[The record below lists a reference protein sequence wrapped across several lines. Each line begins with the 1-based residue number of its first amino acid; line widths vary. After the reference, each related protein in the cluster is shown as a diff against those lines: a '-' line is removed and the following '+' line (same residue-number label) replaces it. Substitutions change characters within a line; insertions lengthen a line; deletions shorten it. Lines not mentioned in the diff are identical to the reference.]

1 MFKQLTGFVGSM
13 SLIRPKSPL
22 GSGEFIALMA
32 FLMSL
37 VALSIDAVMPAL
49 PTIGQEL
56 SIANANDT
64 QLVIGIIFFGLATGQ
79 IFFGPLSDSVGR
91 KPVIY
96 LGLVIFI
103 LGSVISALAT
113 DFSVMLIGRLLQ
125 GVGASGPRTI
135 SIALVRDQYEG
146 RAMARIM
153 SFIMAVFIIVPTIAP
168 ALGLSILVFFDW
180 QAIFYSFF
188 LLASIVLVWFAIRQ
202 PETLTSENR
211 ISLSFSHF
219 WAGLKTILT
228 NKQALSYTLAAGI
241 IFGAFIGY
249 LTSAQQI
256 FQDIYGITELFPL
269 YFAILALSIGAA
281 SLTNANL
288 VMKFGMR
295 KLSKIALIAM
305 TALAILFVVPAT
317 LTAGQPPLWAFMSF
331 MMLSFFCVGI
341 LFGNFNTLA
350 MEPLG
355 KLAGMGSAVVGS
367 LTTYI
372 CMAIGITVGQSYD
385 MTILPLVY
393 SFAVLGVISLGIM
406 LWVEKQPEAQLT

>member
-1 MFKQLTGFVGSM
+1 M
-13 SLIRPKSPL
+13 SLTRPKTPL

-37 VALSIDAVMPAL
+37 GALSIDAIMPAL
-49 PTIGQEL
+49 PIIGQEL
-56 SIANANDT
+56 AISNANDT
-64 QLVIGIIFFGLATGQ
+64 QLIIGIIFFGLATGQ
-79 IFFGPLSDSVGR
+79 IVFGPLSDSIGR

-96 LGLVIFI
+96 LGLIIFI
-103 LGSVISALAT
+103 FGSVISATAG
-113 DFSVMLIGRLLQ
+113 DFTTMLIGRLLQ
-125 GVGASGPRTI
+125 GIGVSGPRTI
-135 SIALVRDQYEG
+135 SVALVRDQYEG

-188 LLASIVLVWFAIRQ
+188 ILATLALLWFATRQ
-202 PETLTSENR
+202 PETLARENK
-211 ISLSFSHF
+211 ISLSPAHF
-219 WAGLKTILT
+219 WTGLKTILT
-228 NKQALSYTLAAGI
+228 NRQALSYTLAAGV

-305 TALAILFVVPAT
+305 TILAILFVMPAI
-317 LTAGQPPLWAFMSF
+317 LSAGRPPLWAFMGY

-367 LTTYI
+367 ITTYI
-372 CMAIGITVGQSYD
+372 CMAIGITIGRSYD
-385 MTILPLVY
+385 TTILPLVY
-393 SFAVLGVISLGIM
+393 SFAILGVISLGIM
-406 LWVEKQPEAQLT
+406 LWAEKQPEAQLT

>member
-1 MFKQLTGFVGSM
+1 MPFT
-13 SLIRPKSPL
+13 RPTSPL
-22 GSGEFIALMA
+22 SSGEFIALMA

-49 PTIGQEL
+49 PLLGQEL
-56 SIANANDT
+56 AVANPNDV

-79 IFFGPLSDSVGR
+79 IFFGPWSDSIGR

-96 LGLVIFI
+96 CGLVIFI
-103 LGSVISALAT
+103 IGSIISATAT
-113 DFSVMLIGRLLQ
+113 DFDIMLLGRLLQ

-135 SIALVRDQYEG
+135 SVALVRDQFEG

-168 ALGLSILVFFDW
+168 ALGLSIMIFFDW

-188 LLASIVLVWFAIRQ
+188 LLASIVLFWFVCRQ
-202 PETLTSENR
+202 PETLSKENR
-211 ISLSFSHF
+211 ISLTFGHF
-219 WAGLKTILT
+219 WNGIKTILT
-228 NKQALSYTLAAGI
+228 NKQALAYTLAAGI

-269 YFAILALSIGAA
+269 YFAILSLSIGAA

-288 VMKFGMR
+288 VMRFGMR

-305 TALAILFVVPAT
+305 TILAILFLIPAT
-317 LTAGQPPLWAFMSF
+317 LASGQPHLWSFMIY
-331 MMLSFFCVGI
+331 MMLSFFCIGI

-355 KLAGMGSAVVGS
+355 KLAGLGSAVVGS

-372 CMAIGITVGQSYD
+372 CMAIGITIGQNYNN
-385 MTILPLVY
+385 TVLPLVY
-393 SFAVLGVISLGIM
+393 AFATLGLISLGIM
-406 LWVEKQPEAQLT
+406 LWVERQPETQLT

>member
-1 MFKQLTGFVGSM
+1 
-13 SLIRPKSPL
+13 
-22 GSGEFIALMA
+22 MA

-49 PTIGQEL
+49 PLLGQEL
-56 SIANANDT
+56 AVTDPNDV

-79 IFFGPLSDSVGR
+79 IFFGPWSDSIGR

-96 LGLVIFI
+96 CGLTIFI
-103 LGSVISALAT
+103 IGSIISATAS
-113 DFSVMLIGRLLQ
+113 DFNIMLLGRLLQ

-135 SIALVRDQYEG
+135 SVALVRDQFEG

-168 ALGLSILVFFDW
+168 ALGLSIMMFFDW

-188 LLASIVLVWFAIRQ
+188 LLASIVLFWFACRQ
-202 PETLTSENR
+202 PETLAKENR
-211 ISLSFSHF
+211 ISLTFGHF
-219 WAGLKTILT
+219 WNGLKTILT
-228 NKQALSYTLAAGI
+228 NKQALAYTLAAGI

-256 FQDIYGITELFPL
+256 FQDIYGITDLFPL
-269 YFAILALSIGAA
+269 YFAILSLSIGAA

-295 KLSKIALIAM
+295 KLSKIALIIM
-305 TALAILFVVPAT
+305 TVLAILFLIPAT
-317 LTAGQPPLWAFMSF
+317 MASGQPQLWSFMIY
-331 MMLSFFCVGI
+331 MMLSFFCIGI

-355 KLAGMGSAVVGS
+355 KLAGLGSAVVGS

-372 CMAIGITVGQSYD
+372 CMAIGIAIGQNYDTTV
-385 MTILPLVY
+385 LPLVY
-393 SFAVLGVISLGIM
+393 SFAILGLISLGIM
-406 LWVEKQPEAQLT
+406 LWVERQPETQLT

>member
-1 MFKQLTGFVGSM
+1 MPFT
-13 SLIRPKSPL
+13 RPTTPL
-22 GSGEFIALMA
+22 RSGEFIALIA

-37 VALSIDAVMPAL
+37 SALSIDAMMPAL
-49 PTIGQEL
+49 PLLGQEL
-56 SIANANDT
+56 AVTKPNDV
-64 QLVIGIIFFGLATGQ
+64 QLVIGIIFLGLATGQ
-79 IFFGPLSDSVGR
+79 IFFGPWSDSIGR

-96 LGLVIFI
+96 CGLTIFI
-103 LGSVISALAT
+103 IGSIISATAS
-113 DFSVMLIGRLLQ
+113 DFNIMLLGRLLQ

-135 SIALVRDQYEG
+135 SVALVRDQFEG

-153 SFIMAVFIIVPTIAP
+153 SFIMSVFIIVPTIAP
-168 ALGLSILVFFDW
+168 ALGQSIMILFDW

-188 LLASIVLVWFAIRQ
+188 LLASIVLFWFACRQ
-202 PETLTSENR
+202 PETLAKEHR
-211 ISLSFSHF
+211 ISLTFGHF
-219 WAGLKTILT
+219 WHGLKTILT
-228 NKQALSYTLAAGI
+228 NKQALAYTLAAGI

-269 YFAILALSIGAA
+269 YFAILSLSIGAA

-295 KLSKIALIAM
+295 KLSKIALITM
-305 TALAILFVVPAT
+305 TILAILFLIPAT
-317 LTAGQPPLWAFMSF
+317 LASGQPQLWSFMIY
-331 MMLSFFCVGI
+331 MMLSFFCIGI

-355 KLAGMGSAVVGS
+355 KLAGLGSAVVGS

-372 CMAIGITVGQSYD
+372 CMAIGIAIGQNYDTTV
-385 MTILPLVY
+385 LPLVY
-393 SFAVLGVISLGIM
+393 SFAILGLISLGIM
-406 LWVEKQPEAQLT
+406 LWVERQPETQLT

>member
-1 MFKQLTGFVGSM
+1 MLFA
-13 SLIRPKSPL
+13 RPTTPL
-22 GSGEFIALMA
+22 SSGEFIALMA

-49 PTIGQEL
+49 PLLGQQL
-56 SIANANDT
+56 AVTNPNDV

-79 IFFGPLSDSVGR
+79 IFFGPWSDSIGR

-96 LGLVIFI
+96 CGLTIFI
-103 LGSVISALAT
+103 IGSIISATAS
-113 DFSVMLIGRLLQ
+113 DFNIMLLGRLLQ
-125 GVGASGPRTI
+125 GIGASGPRTI
-135 SIALVRDQYEG
+135 SVALVRDQFEG

-168 ALGLSILVFFDW
+168 ALGLSIMMLFDW

-188 LLASIVLVWFAIRQ
+188 LLASIVLFWFACRQ
-202 PETLTSENR
+202 PETLAKENR
-211 ISLSFSHF
+211 ISLTFGHF
-219 WAGLKTILT
+219 WNGLKTILT
-228 NKQALSYTLAAGI
+228 NKQTLAYTLAAGI

-256 FQDIYGITELFPL
+256 FQDIYGIIDLFPL
-269 YFAILALSIGAA
+269 YFAILSLSIGAA

-295 KLSKIALIAM
+295 KLSKIALITM
-305 TALAILFVVPAT
+305 TILAILYLVPAT
-317 LTAGQPPLWAFMSF
+317 LTSGQPQLWSFMIY
-331 MMLSFFCVGI
+331 MMLSFFCIGI

-355 KLAGMGSAVVGS
+355 KLAGLGSAVVGS

-372 CMAIGITVGQSYD
+372 CMAIGITIGQNYD
-385 MTILPLVY
+385 HTVLPLVY
-393 SFAVLGVISLGIM
+393 AFAILGLISLGIM
-406 LWVEKQPEAQLT
+406 LWVERQPETQLT

>member
-1 MFKQLTGFVGSM
+1 
-13 SLIRPKSPL
+13 
-22 GSGEFIALMA
+22 MA

-49 PTIGQEL
+49 PAIGQDL

-64 QLVIGIIFFGLATGQ
+64 QLIIGIIFFGLATGQ
-79 IFFGPLSDSVGR
+79 IFLGPLSDSVGR

-103 LGSVISALAT
+103 LGSIISAVAT

-180 QAIFYSFF
+180 QAIFISFS
-188 LLASIVLVWFAIRQ
+188 LLASIVLIWFATRQ
-202 PETLTSENR
+202 PETLAKEDS

-219 WAGLKTILT
+219 WTGLKTILT

-295 KLSKIALIAM
+295 KLSKIALITM
-305 TALAILFVVPAT
+305 TALAIAFVVPAT
-317 LTAGQPPLWAFMSF
+317 LAAGQPPLWAFMAF

-372 CMAIGITVGQSYD
+372 CMAIGIAVGQSYD
-385 MTILPLVY
+385 TTILPLVY
-393 SFAVLGVISLGIM
+393 SFAILGVISLGIM
-406 LWVEKQPEAQLT
+406 LWAEKQPEAQLT

>member
-1 MFKQLTGFVGSM
+1 S
-13 SLIRPKSPL
+13 
-22 GSGEFIALMA
+22 SGEFIALMA

-49 PTIGQEL
+49 PLLGQQL
-56 SIANANDT
+56 AVTNPNDV

-79 IFFGPLSDSVGR
+79 IFFGPWSDSIGR

-96 LGLVIFI
+96 CGLTIFI
-103 LGSVISALAT
+103 IGSIISATAS
-113 DFSVMLIGRLLQ
+113 DFNVMLLGRLLQ
-125 GVGASGPRTI
+125 GIGASGPRTI
-135 SIALVRDQYEG
+135 SVALVRDQFEG

-168 ALGLSILVFFDW
+168 ALGLSIMMLFDW

-188 LLASIVLVWFAIRQ
+188 LLASIVLFWFACRQ
-202 PETLTSENR
+202 PETLAKENR
-211 ISLSFSHF
+211 ISLTFGHF
-219 WAGLKTILT
+219 WNGLKTILT
-228 NKQALSYTLAAGI
+228 NKQTLAYTLAAGI

-269 YFAILALSIGAA
+269 YFAILSLSIGAA

-295 KLSKIALIAM
+295 KLSKIALITM
-305 TALAILFVVPAT
+305 TILAILYLVPAN
-317 LTAGQPPLWAFMSF
+317 LASGQPQLWSFMIY
-331 MMLSFFCVGI
+331 MMLSFFCIGI

-355 KLAGMGSAVVGS
+355 KLAGLGSAVVGS

-372 CMAIGITVGQSYD
+372 CMAIGITIGQNYD
-385 MTILPLVY
+385 HTVLPLVY
-393 SFAVLGVISLGIM
+393 AFAILGLISLGIM
-406 LWVEKQPEAQLT
+406 LWVERQPETQLT

>member
-1 MFKQLTGFVGSM
+1 MLFA
-13 SLIRPKSPL
+13 RPTTPL
-22 GSGEFIALMA
+22 SSGEFIALMA

-49 PTIGQEL
+49 PLLGQQL
-56 SIANANDT
+56 AVTNPNDV

-79 IFFGPLSDSVGR
+79 IFFGPWSDSIGR

-96 LGLVIFI
+96 CGLTIFI
-103 LGSVISALAT
+103 IGSIISATAS
-113 DFSVMLIGRLLQ
+113 DFNVMLLGRLLQ
-125 GVGASGPRTI
+125 GIGASGPRTI
-135 SIALVRDQYEG
+135 SVALVRDQFEG

-168 ALGLSILVFFDW
+168 ALGLSIMMLFDW

-188 LLASIVLVWFAIRQ
+188 LLASIVLFWFACRQ
-202 PETLTSENR
+202 PETLAKENR
-211 ISLSFSHF
+211 ISLTFGHF
-219 WAGLKTILT
+219 WNGLKTILT
-228 NKQALSYTLAAGI
+228 NKQTLAYTLAAGI

-256 FQDIYGITELFPL
+256 FQDIYSITDLFPL
-269 YFAILALSIGAA
+269 YFAILSLSIGAA

-295 KLSKIALIAM
+295 KLSKIALITM
-305 TALAILFVVPAT
+305 TILAILYLVPAN
-317 LTAGQPPLWAFMSF
+317 LASGQPQLWSFMIY
-331 MMLSFFCVGI
+331 MMLSFFCIGI

-355 KLAGMGSAVVGS
+355 KLAGLGSAVVGS

-372 CMAIGITVGQSYD
+372 CMAIGITIGQNYD
-385 MTILPLVY
+385 HTVLPLVY
-393 SFAVLGVISLGIM
+393 AFAILGLISLGIM
-406 LWVEKQPEAQLT
+406 LWVERQPETQLT

>member
-1 MFKQLTGFVGSM
+1 
-13 SLIRPKSPL
+13 
-22 GSGEFIALMA
+22 MA

-56 SIANANDT
+56 SIANANDS
-64 QLVIGIIFFGLATGQ
+64 QLIIGIIFFGLATGQ

-96 LGLVIFI
+96 LGLIIFI
-103 LGSVISALAT
+103 LGSVISALAN
-113 DFSVMLIGRLLQ
+113 DFSTMLIGRLLQ

-219 WAGLKTILT
+219 WSGLKTILT

-295 KLSKIALIAM
+295 KLSKIALITM

-317 LTAGQPPLWAFMSF
+317 ITAGQPPLWVFMGF

-385 MTILPLVY
+385 TTILPLVY

>member
-1 MFKQLTGFVGSM
+1 
-13 SLIRPKSPL
+13 
-22 GSGEFIALMA
+22 MA

-49 PTIGQEL
+49 PLLGQEL
-56 SIANANDT
+56 AVTNPNDV

-79 IFFGPLSDSVGR
+79 IFFGPWSDSIGR

-96 LGLVIFI
+96 CGLTIFI
-103 LGSVISALAT
+103 IGSIISATAS
-113 DFSVMLIGRLLQ
+113 DFNIMLLGRLLQ

-135 SIALVRDQYEG
+135 SVALVRDQFEG

-168 ALGLSILVFFDW
+168 ALGLSIMMFFDW

-188 LLASIVLVWFAIRQ
+188 LLASIVLFWFACRQ
-202 PETLTSENR
+202 PETLAKENR
-211 ISLSFSHF
+211 VSLTFEHF
-219 WAGLKTILT
+219 WNGLKTILT
-228 NKQALSYTLAAGI
+228 NKQALAYTLAAGI

-256 FQDIYGITELFPL
+256 FQDIYGITDLFPL
-269 YFAILALSIGAA
+269 YFAILSLSIGAA

-295 KLSKIALIAM
+295 KLSKIALIIM
-305 TALAILFVVPAT
+305 TVLAILFLIPAT
-317 LTAGQPPLWAFMSF
+317 MASGQPQLWSFMIY
-331 MMLSFFCVGI
+331 MMLSFFCIGI

-355 KLAGMGSAVVGS
+355 KLAGLGSAVVGS

-372 CMAIGITVGQSYD
+372 CMAIGIAIGQNYDTTV
-385 MTILPLVY
+385 LPLVY
-393 SFAVLGVISLGIM
+393 SFAILGLISLGIM
-406 LWVEKQPEAQLT
+406 LWVEKQPETQLT

>member
-1 MFKQLTGFVGSM
+1 MPFKHPTT
-13 SLIRPKSPL
+13 PL
-22 GSGEFIALMA
+22 SSGEFIALMA

-49 PTIGQEL
+49 PLLGQEL
-56 SIANANDT
+56 AVTNPNDV

-79 IFFGPLSDSVGR
+79 IFFGPWSDSIGR

-96 LGLVIFI
+96 CGLTIFI
-103 LGSVISALAT
+103 IGSIISATAS
-113 DFSVMLIGRLLQ
+113 DFNIMLLGRLLQ

-135 SIALVRDQYEG
+135 SVALVRDQFEG
-146 RAMARIM
+146 RAMARVM

-168 ALGLSILVFFDW
+168 ALGLSIMMLFDW

-188 LLASIVLVWFAIRQ
+188 LLASIVLFWFACRQ
-202 PETLTSENR
+202 PETLVKENR
-211 ISLSFSHF
+211 ISLTFGHF
-219 WAGLKTILT
+219 WNGLKTIRT
-228 NKQALSYTLAAGI
+228 NKQALAYTLAAGI

-256 FQDIYGITELFPL
+256 FQDIYDITDLFPL
-269 YFAILALSIGAA
+269 YFAILSLSIGAA

-288 VMKFGMR
+288 VMRFGMR
-295 KLSKIALIAM
+295 KLSKIALITM
-305 TALAILFVVPAT
+305 TILAILFLIPAN
-317 LTAGQPPLWAFMSF
+317 LASGQPDLWSFMIY
-331 MMLSFFCVGI
+331 MMLSFFCIGI

-355 KLAGMGSAVVGS
+355 KLAGLGSAVVGS

-372 CMAIGITVGQSYD
+372 CMAIGIAIGQNYDTTV
-385 MTILPLVY
+385 LPLVY
-393 SFAVLGVISLGIM
+393 SFAILGLISLGIM
-406 LWVEKQPEAQLT
+406 LWVEKQPETQLT

>member
-1 MFKQLTGFVGSM
+1 MDLYLFESSM
-13 SLIRPKSPL
+13 PFARPTTPL
-22 GSGEFIALMA
+22 SSGEFIALMA

-49 PTIGQEL
+49 PLLGQEL
-56 SIANANDT
+56 AVTNPNDV

-79 IFFGPLSDSVGR
+79 IFFGPWSDSIGR

-96 LGLVIFI
+96 CGLTIFI
-103 LGSVISALAT
+103 IGSIISATAS
-113 DFSVMLIGRLLQ
+113 DFNIMLLGRLLQ

-135 SIALVRDQYEG
+135 SVALVRDQFEG

-168 ALGLSILVFFDW
+168 ALGLSIMMFFDW

-188 LLASIVLVWFAIRQ
+188 LLASIVLFWFACRQ
-202 PETLTSENR
+202 PETLAKENR
-211 ISLSFSHF
+211 VSLTFEHF
-219 WAGLKTILT
+219 WNGLKTILT
-228 NKQALSYTLAAGI
+228 NKQALAYTLAAGI

-256 FQDIYGITELFPL
+256 FQDIYGITDLFPL
-269 YFAILALSIGAA
+269 YFAILSLSIGAA

-295 KLSKIALIAM
+295 KLSKIALIIM
-305 TALAILFVVPAT
+305 TVLAILFLIPAT
-317 LTAGQPPLWAFMSF
+317 MASGQPQLWSFMIY
-331 MMLSFFCVGI
+331 MMLSFFCIGI

-355 KLAGMGSAVVGS
+355 KLAGLGSAVVGS

-372 CMAIGITVGQSYD
+372 CMAIGIAIGQNYDTTV
-385 MTILPLVY
+385 LPLVY
-393 SFAVLGVISLGIM
+393 SFAILGLISLGIM
-406 LWVEKQPEAQLT
+406 LWVEKQPETQLT